1 MPGRIS
7 HSPFNARGPV
17 MPTFGKA
24 AQRVPNSG
32 ASVPTSGTPHP
43 QLRGTSWW
51 ASGLNFCEAVKLRQ
65 KESWGEYGDK
75 HLVLK
80 VIE

>member
-17 MPTFGKA
+17 PMKFGA
-24 AQRVPNSG
+24 AQVKRQPSQPD
-32 ASVPTSGTPHP
+32 AQPK
-43 QLRGTSWW
+43 LAGTSWW